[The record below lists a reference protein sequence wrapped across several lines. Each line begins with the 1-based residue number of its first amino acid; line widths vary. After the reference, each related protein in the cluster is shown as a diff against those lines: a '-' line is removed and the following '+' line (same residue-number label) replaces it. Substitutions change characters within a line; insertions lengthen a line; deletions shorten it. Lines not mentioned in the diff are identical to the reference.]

1 MSEINPDLHAFP
13 NVLEYPGVGRVQ
25 LGAIL
30 ELEQIEGAIA
40 EAYRAYFAHPVLIAR
55 PSATACPNDIATPSA
70 MVASNTRYR
79 MCFSSLSPLER
90 VAART
95 RVLRVLAELGLTQ

>member
-1 MSEINPDLHAFP
+1 M
-13 NVLEYPGVGRVQ
+13 Q

-70 MVASNTRYR
+70 MVVSCWGWSIVIAFYLPIS
-79 MCFSSLSPLER
+79 
-90 VAART
+90 
-95 RVLRVLAELGLTQ
+95 